1 VPVHI
6 ALLRAINLPRHGQV
20 AMADLRDLLVR
31 LGFTEPR
38 SLLQSGNLVFRTAPI
53 SSARLEGVLEAEARK
68 HLGLETDFIVR
79 TSTEWREV
87 VAANPF
93 PREAESDPG
102 HLVVMPLKAKAHP
115 ARVEALRS
123 AIRGREIVRAVGKQL
138 YIVYPDGIGRSRLTV
153 ALIEKKLGTRGT
165 GRNWNTALKL
175 AAAAAELSRASTA

>member
-68 HLGLETDFIVR
+68 HLALETDFIVR

-102 HLVVMPLKAKAHP
+102 HLVVMPLKAKADP